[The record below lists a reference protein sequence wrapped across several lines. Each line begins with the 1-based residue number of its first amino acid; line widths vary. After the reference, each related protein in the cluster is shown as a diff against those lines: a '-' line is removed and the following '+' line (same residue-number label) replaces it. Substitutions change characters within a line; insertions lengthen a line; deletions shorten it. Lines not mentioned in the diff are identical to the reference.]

1 MGLLNKLSVMKTL
14 RRCALCFAVVQMGKA
29 VREAGIGNDV
39 AKRLKGSLHAARR
52 RIRARK
58 RREAKLKELKEQL
71 EKGNNRGSMHDLLAA
86 AGGGP
91 ADTGKVDTTAA
102 AAIAAAAADKGGGG
116 REDKEQ
122 TNQQQQQQQHEKKK
136 KKISFSSSST
146 SRRKDDDDGKNST
159 DSDEWVA
166 VVHERKGGVEA
177 EDEEYAANALDEV
190 ALALAMEGDGAASER
205 VAAMAIRG
213 GGYWVTRVTGPLFTT
228 RHSYKTAPRRLLI
241 SAPFQR
247 RLSQPMYDLSDRICT
262 APRVMFYATAKRP
275 LKL

>member
-1 MGLLNKLSVMKTL
+1 MGVLNKLSVMKTL

-71 EKGNNRGSMHDLLAA
+71 AKGNNRGSMHDLLAA
-86 AGGGP
+86 AGGGT
-91 ADTGKVDTTAA
+91 ADTDKADTTAA
-102 AAIAAAAADKGGGG
+102 AAAAASDKGGGG
-116 REDKEQ
+116 REDKK
-122 TNQQQQQQQHEKKK
+122 QQQQQQQQQQQEKKKKKNEK

-146 SRRKDDDDGKNST
+146 SRRKDDDDDDGGKNST

-166 VVHERKGGVEA
+166 VVHERKGTVEA

-190 ALALAMEGDGAASER
+190 ALALAMEGDGAGSER
-205 VAAMAIRG
+205 VAAMALRG
-213 GGYWVTRVTGPLFTT
+213 GVLGYAGLQVHFFTT
-228 RHSYKTAPRRLLI
+228 HHS
-241 SAPFQR
+241 
-247 RLSQPMYDLSDRICT
+247 
-262 APRVMFYATAKRP
+262 
-275 LKL
+275 